1 MTPIILL
8 FGLGLLLIVAEV
20 LVPSFG
26 VLGGA
31 ATLCILGAIGW
42 AYSLDTALG
51 TQLLVSAAVLVPVVL
66 VFGLKLFPRSPLG
79 RRFTATGYSF
89 EDGRGVDR
97 RDDAL
102 LGARGVATAACRPA
116 GIALL
121 AGRRVDVVS
130 RGEMIDAG
138 EEVVVVE
145 VSGNRV
151 VVARAAASP
160 STTPSNPR
168 P

>member
-1 MTPIILL
+1 MTSIILL
-8 FGLGLLLIVAEV
+8 FGLGLLLIVGEV

-42 AYSLDTALG
+42 AYSLDASLG
-51 TQLLVSAAVLVPVVL
+51 TQLLVAAVILVPLFL

-79 RRFTATGYSF
+79 RRFTATGF
-89 EDGRGVDR
+89 TFDDGRGVDR

-102 LGARGVATAACRPA
+102 LGARGVVVAPCRPA
-116 GIALL
+116 GIATL

-130 RGEMIDAG
+130 RGEMIDPG
-138 EEVVVVE
+138 EDVVVVE

-151 VVARAAASP
+151 IVARAAAQSP
-160 STTPSNPR
+160 LTPNPR

>member
-20 LVPSFG
+20 LIPSFG
-26 VLGGA
+26 VLGGG

-42 AYSLDTALG
+42 AYSLDNALG
-51 TQLLVSAAVLVPVVL
+51 TQLLVAAVILVPLFL
-66 VFGLKLFPRSPLG
+66 VFGLKLFPKSPLG

-89 EDGRGVDR
+89 DDGRGVDR

-102 LGARGVATAACRPA
+102 LGARGVLVAPCRPA
-116 GIALL
+116 GL
-121 AGRRVDVVS
+121 ATLGGRRVDVVS
-130 RGEMIDAG
+130 RGEAIDAG

-151 VVARAAASP
+151 VVARASAAQSP
-160 STTPSNPR
+160 LP
-168 P
+168 

>member
-1 MTPIILL
+1 MSPIVLL

-26 VLGGA
+26 LLGGS

-42 AYSLDTALG
+42 GYSVDPALG
-51 TQLLVSAAVLVPVVL
+51 TNLLFAAALLVPLVL
-66 VFGLKLFPRSPLG
+66 VFGLKLFPKSPLG
-79 RRFTATGYSF
+79 RRFTARGYSF

-102 LGARGVATAACRPA
+102 LGARGVVAAPCRPA

-130 RGEMIDAG
+130 RGEHIDAG
-138 EEVVVVE
+138 VEVVVVE

-151 VVARAAASP
+151 IVARA
-160 STTPSNPR
+160 TPGAP
-168 P
+168 

>member
-20 LVPSFG
+20 LIPSFG
-26 VLGGA
+26 VLGGG

-51 TQLLVSAAVLVPVVL
+51 TQLLVAAVLLVPLFL
-66 VFGLKLFPRSPLG
+66 VFGLKLFPKSPLG
-79 RRFTATGYSF
+79 RHFTATGYSF
-89 EDGRGVDR
+89 DDGRGVDR

-102 LGARGVATAACRPA
+102 LGTRGVLVAPCRPA
-116 GIALL
+116 GLATL

-130 RGEMIDAG
+130 RGEAIDVG
-138 EEVVVVE
+138 EDVVVVE

-151 VVARAAASP
+151 VVARAAAQSP
-160 STTPSNPR
+160 HPLNPR

>member
-20 LVPSFG
+20 LIPSFG

-51 TQLLVSAAVLVPVVL
+51 TQLLVAAVILAPLFL
-66 VFGLKLFPRSPLG
+66 VFGLKLFPKSPLG
-79 RRFTATGYSF
+79 RRFTATGYTF

-102 LGARGVATAACRPA
+102 VGARGVLVAPCRPA
-116 GIALL
+116 GIATLT
-121 AGRRVDVVS
+121 GRRVDVVS
-130 RGEMIDAG
+130 RGEALDAG
-138 EEVVVVE
+138 DEVVVVE

-151 VVARAAASP
+151 IVARAAAAQSL
-160 STTPSNPR
+160 SLQ
-168 P
+168 

>member
-20 LVPSFG
+20 LIPSFG
-26 VLGGA
+26 VLGGG

-51 TQLLVSAAVLVPVVL
+51 TQLLVAAVILVPLFL
-66 VFGLKLFPRSPLG
+66 VFGLKFFPKSPLG

-89 EDGRGVDR
+89 ADGRGVDR
-97 RDDAL
+97 RDDTL
-102 LGARGVATAACRPA
+102 LGARGVLAAPCRPA
-116 GIALL
+116 GIATL

-130 RGEMIDAG
+130 RGEAIDAG

-151 VVARAAASP
+151 IVARATAQSALP
-160 STTPSNPR
+160 LNPR